1 MHELASFY
9 SVPSESFGEDPFR
22 RISFFKKDSA
32 RIPLVT
38 LSSFIR
44 GRDQKIAAS
53 RLSFLPLRRPGAGPQ
68 AAAAAATPAPAP
80 PRPVIRGWEKI
91 EPRKAPVVRDA
102 WSDDEDEGEDVKDA
116 SATEDKEN
124 DNSSEGA
131 EDAND
136 ETEES
141 PSDNINN
148 VDAAIQG
155 ATGLESEFV
164 LTYIEDE
171 A

>member
-22 RISFFKKDSA
+22 RISFFKKDTA
-32 RIPLVT
+32 RVPHVT

-53 RLSFLPLRRPGAGPQ
+53 RLSFLPLRRPGTGPQ
-68 AAAAAATPAPAP
+68 PAATPAPAP

-91 EPRKAPVVRDA
+91 VPRKAPVVRDA
-102 WSDDEDEGEDVKDA
+102 WSDDEEDDGNGAKDEVA
-116 SATEDKEN
+116 SAIEHKD
-124 DNSSEGA
+124 DNSSSGG
-131 EDAND
+131 EDTN
-136 ETEES
+136 ETGENS
-141 PSDNINN
+141 SSSN
-148 VDAAIQG
+148 VDATEG

-171 A
+171 V